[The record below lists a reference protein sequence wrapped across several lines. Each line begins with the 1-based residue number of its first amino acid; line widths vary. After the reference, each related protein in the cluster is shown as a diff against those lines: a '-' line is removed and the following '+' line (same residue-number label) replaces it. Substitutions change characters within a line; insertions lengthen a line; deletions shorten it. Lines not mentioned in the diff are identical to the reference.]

1 MLRFLVPVD
10 GSDNSSNAIGKFI
23 KLLDWYKEL
32 PQIHLLNVQL
42 PQRGNVP
49 LLVDKESIDWY
60 HREEGTKAL
69 KAARSSLDHSNVAYQ
84 HHIAVGSP
92 AETITRY
99 AMEIDCDQIVIG
111 PRGLGVMKG
120 ILLGSVAAQVM
131 HLSTIPVLLIK

>member
-10 GSDNSSNAIGKFI
+10 GSDNSGSAIEKFI
-23 KLLDWYKEL
+23 KLLGWYKEL
-32 PQIHLLNVQL
+32 PEIHLLNVQL

-49 LLVDKESIDWY
+49 LLIDKESIEIY
-60 HREEGTKAL
+60 HREEGMKAL
-69 KAARSSLDHSNVAYQ
+69 KAARASLDHNNIAYQ

-111 PRGLGVMKG
+111 PRGLGIMKG

>member
-1 MLRFLVPVD
+1 MLKFLVPVD
-10 GSDNSSNAIGKFI
+10 GSDNSSNAIEKFI
-23 KLLDWYKEL
+23 KLLGWYKEL

-49 LLVDKESIDWY
+49 LLIDKESIDLY
-60 HREEGTKAL
+60 HREEGIKAL
-69 KAARSSLDHSNVAYQ
+69 QTARASLDHNGIAYQ

-99 AMEIDCDQIVIG
+99 AREIDCDQIVIG
-111 PRGLGVMKG
+111 PRGLGVVKG
-120 ILLGSVAAQVM
+120 ILLGSVAAQVI

>member
-10 GSDNSSNAIGKFI
+10 GSDNSGNAIEKFI
-23 KLLDWYKEL
+23 ELLAWYKEL

-60 HREEGTKAL
+60 HREKGMKAL
-69 KAARSSLDHSNVAYQ
+69 KSARASLDHNGIAHQY
-84 HHIAVGSP
+84 HIAVGNP

-99 AMEIDCDQIVIG
+99 AKEIDCDQIVIG
-111 PRGLGVMKG
+111 PRGMGVMRG
-120 ILLGSVAAQVM
+120 LLLGSVTAQVM

>member
-10 GSDNSSNAIGKFI
+10 GSDNSGSAIEKFI
-23 KLLDWYKEL
+23 KLLGWYKEL
-32 PQIHLLNVQL
+32 PEIHLLNVQL

-49 LLVDKESIDWY
+49 LLIDKESIEIY

-69 KAARSSLDHSNVAYQ
+69 KAARALLDHNNIAYQ

-92 AETITRY
+92 AETITQY

-111 PRGLGVMKG
+111 PRGLGIVKG

>member
-1 MLRFLVPVD
+1 MLKFLVPVD
-10 GSDNSSNAIGKFI
+10 GSDNSRNAVEKFI

-42 PQRGNVP
+42 LEHGNVS
-49 LLVDKESIDWY
+49 LLIDKKSIDLY

-69 KAARSSLDHSNVAYQ
+69 EAACASLDHNGIAYQ
-84 HHIAVGSP
+84 YHIAVGSP

-99 AMEIDCDQIVIG
+99 AREIDCDQIVIG
-111 PRGLGVMKG
+111 PRGLGIVKG

>member
-1 MLRFLVPVD
+1 
-10 GSDNSSNAIGKFI
+10 
-23 KLLDWYKEL
+23 
-32 PQIHLLNVQL
+32 LNVQL

-49 LLVDKESIDWY
+49 LLIDKESIDIY

-69 KAARSSLDHSNVAYQ
+69 KAARASLEHNNIAYQ

-111 PRGLGVMKG
+111 PRGLGIVKG